1 MMDAGPRLSVELG
14 EAVTALPVKLGVAV
28 LAPLD
33 KFVVASSVPLGELA
47 VAVSAPLVKLVATV
61 LTPLVKPSDA
71 VIAPLTEPSGAVMA
85 PLIEPS
91 DAITGSTVATIDSLA
106 GTELTM
112 KLDSYADSE
121 ARPEAVPDT
130 GAAVVSEPEEVK
142 VASPSP
148 SELVGCDRMPVVCDR
163 MPVVCDR
170 VPVVCDRMP
179 VETAEVAGAVPATP
193 GKVIPEAILVGI
205 AEATVLSAEAYEAK
219 DAPDKVWSSEVPEGV
234 VAAVPTAPDRDIP
247 NSSVV
252 VAADDIVFSAD
263 ESEVVGVDVNVDS
276 RADCM
281 PVDVVVS
288 KGVPVETA
296 KVAVPGPV

>member
-1 MMDAGPRLSVELG
+1 
-14 EAVTALPVKLGVAV
+14 
-28 LAPLD
+28 
-33 KFVVASSVPLGELA
+33 
-47 VAVSAPLVKLVATV
+47 V
-61 LTPLVKPSDA
+61 LTPPVKPSDA
-71 VIAPLTEPSGAVMA
+71 VIAPLTEPSDAVMA

-112 KLDSYADSE
+112 RLDSYAESE
-121 ARPEAVPDT
+121 ARPEAIPDT

-142 VASPSP
+142 VAFPSP
-148 SELVGCDRMPVVCDR
+148 SELVVCDR

-170 VPVVCDRMP
+170 MPVVCDRMP

-288 KGVPVETA
+288 EGVPVETA
-296 KVAVPGPV
+296 RVAVPGPV

>member
-1 MMDAGPRLSVELG
+1 MMDTGLGPPVELG
-14 EAVTALPVKLGVAV
+14 EAVTALPVKLVVGV

-33 KFVVASSVPLGELA
+33 KFAVAMSVPLGELAVEVSVPLSELA
-47 VAVSAPLVKLVATV
+47 VAVSAPLVELVATV
-61 LTPLVKPSDA
+61 LTPLVTPSDA
-71 VIAPLTEPSGAVMA
+71 VIAPLTEPSDAVIS

-112 KLDSYADSE
+112 KLDSYAESE
-121 ARPEAVPDT
+121 AKPEAIPDT

-142 VASPSP
+142 VAFPSP
-148 SELVGCDRMPVVCDR
+148 SELVVCDR
-163 MPVVCDR
+163 MPVVCE
-170 VPVVCDRMP
+170 RMP
-179 VETAEVAGAVPATP
+179 VEMAEVAGAVPATP
-193 GKVIPEAILVGI
+193 GRVIPEAMLVGI

-219 DAPDKVWSSEVPEGV
+219 DAPDKVCSSEVPEGV
-234 VAAVPTAPDRDIP
+234 VAAVPIAPDRDIP

-288 KGVPVETA
+288 EGVPVGTA